1 MIYPASRRFALQS
14 IAKGALLVNAIG
26 ILGLMSAC
34 SDKKPEFKAVDI
46 TGADYA
52 KDFAL
57 TDHNGQTRTLADF
70 KGKVV
75 VLFFGYTQCPD
86 VCPTTM
92 AELAEVKAVLAPYK
106 SATLTAD
113 EAKLI
118 KRTLRDA
125 GLRRSPALDAALTA
139 AGFNHAKL
147 DQLDPP
153 PPPPADGGPPPPP
166 KK

>member
-1 MIYPASRRFALQS
+1 MRIF
-14 IAKGALLVNAIG
+14 KHVLVMCLAIG
-26 ILGLMSAC
+26 FAAGLAYGQSTA
-34 SDKKPEFKAVDI
+34 P
-46 TGADYA
+46 
-52 KDFAL
+52 KDPPNAAGQPPAAL
-57 TDHNGQTRTLADF
+57 TD
-70 KGKVV
+70 
-75 VLFFGYTQCPD
+75 
-86 VCPTTM
+86 
-92 AELAEVKAVLAPYK
+92 AELGKIKAVLAPYK

-125 GLRRSPALDAALTA
+125 GLRRSPALDAALNA

-153 PPPPADGGPPPPP
+153 PPRPADGGPPPPL

>member
-1 MIYPASRRFALQS
+1 MQIVKYAVAMCLGSALVAGFAYAQSAPPAAPPKAAGQPAS
-14 IAKGALLVNAIG
+14 
-26 ILGLMSAC
+26 
-34 SDKKPEFKAVDI
+34 
-46 TGADYA
+46 T
-52 KDFAL
+52 L
-57 TDHNGQTRTLADF
+57 TA
-70 KGKVV
+70 
-75 VLFFGYTQCPD
+75 
-86 VCPTTM
+86 
-92 AELAEVKAVLAPYK
+92 AELAKVKAVLAPHK